1 MCIRDRP
8 STRVGRAGAPV
19 NPNRD
24 YQVGELDTV
33 FAPWQQGQPGDP
45 DFLPG
50 RQTGEGEEIVRES
63 RPQPGAA
70 GAALV
75 PYSDVYASYAAAAA
89 AAMQRDYIPIGL
101 REYVRDYFTL
111 LEP

>member
-1 MCIRDRP
+1 
-8 STRVGRAGAPV
+8 
-19 NPNRD
+19 
-24 YQVGELDTV
+24 VGEIDTV

-50 RQTGEGEEIVRES
+50 RQTDQGEETTRETAQ
-63 RPQPGAA
+63 PQPGAP

-75 PYSDVYASYAAAAA
+75 PYSEVFASYADAAVET
-89 AAMQRDYIPIGL
+89 ME
-101 REYVRDYFTL
+101 REYVPSGLKDYVREYFTH